1 MNERLQDC
9 ELLRAFVRQG
19 DQAAFAAV
27 VRRHLD
33 LVYATALRKLDD
45 PGAAEEVTQDVFT
58 ALAGS
63 AWQFGGDDS
72 VPAWLHRTTLLKA

>member
-19 DQAAFAAV
+19 DQAAFGAV

-33 LVYATALRKLDD
+33 LVFATALRKLED
-45 PGAAEEVTQDVFT
+45 PGAAEEVAF
-58 ALAGS
+58 
-63 AWQFGGDDS
+63 
-72 VPAWLHRTTLLKA
+72 VPRQRLVRTVRKSR